1 MQKWCS
7 FLETKNVSN
16 FKLICLFISQS
27 TLDTA
32 MVWSTIKSKIL
43 GKFSLWDL
51 LLEKLRLHEKD
62 KMCESFR
69 KQISLKDKLNFL
81 LGQIEELLNEVTLMW
96 NACCDSCQNIDC
108 QVKH

>member
-1 MQKWCS
+1 
-7 FLETKNVSN
+7 
-16 FKLICLFISQS
+16 
-27 TLDTA
+27 

-62 KMCESFR
+62 TMCKLLR
-69 KQISLKDKLNFL
+69 KQILLKDKLNFL

-96 NACCDSCQNIDC
+96 NACCDSCQNIDR